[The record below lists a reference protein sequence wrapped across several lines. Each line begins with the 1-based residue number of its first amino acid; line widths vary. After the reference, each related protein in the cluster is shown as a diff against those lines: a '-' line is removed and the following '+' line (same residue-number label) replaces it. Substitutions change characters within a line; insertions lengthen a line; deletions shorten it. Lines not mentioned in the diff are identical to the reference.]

1 MTMSKR
7 GGTIAISIT
16 LLALAG
22 CQGQDSRGWSGY
34 RLGDNRDL
42 RLDLT
47 QKLDAAE
54 QKWRQTRSQLDQAL
68 ADASNLQKQL
78 GSQQDIQSLLQQRV
92 DNLLRENQQL
102 HQELTSLVMNAAGDS
117 ETFAASA
124 IENIPSSA
132 SSSNRPEARVPA
144 TLERSLSA
152 LEDQHAGVQYDNRE
166 RAIRIV
172 SAELFT
178 SGDEIRPAARRTLT
192 DVASILNS
200 PDARAFN
207 FLVVAHAP
215 PGATVPKELVNYHP
229 TVWHLTAH
237 QAIAVEQFLEE
248 AGVAPTRVGIISYA
262 GQQPLTGGRDDASQR
277 ANARVE
283 IYLTPPDPSDP
294 SDRS

>member
-1 MTMSKR
+1 MSKR
-7 GGTIAISIT
+7 GGAVVFSII

-22 CQGQDSRGWSGY
+22 CQGQGSRGWSGY
-34 RLGDNRDL
+34 QLGDNRDL

-68 ADASNLQKQL
+68 ADTANLQKQL
-78 GSQQDIQSLLQQRV
+78 GGQQDIQSLLQQRV

-102 HQELTSLVMNAAGDS
+102 HQELTSLVMNSAGDT

-124 IENIPSSA
+124 IENIPSTSA
-132 SSSNRPEARVPA
+132 SSRPDLRVPA
-144 TLERSLSA
+144 ALERSLSA
-152 LEDQHAGVQYDNRE
+152 LEDQHAGVQFDARE

-172 SAELFT
+172 SAELFS
-178 SGDEIRPAARRTLT
+178 SGDEIRPAGRRTLT
-192 DVASILNS
+192 DVASVLNS
-200 PDARAFN
+200 PDARSFN

-262 GQQPLTGGRDDASQR
+262 GQQPLLGGRDDASQR

-283 IYLTPPDPSDP
+283 IYLTPPDPSSQP
-294 SDRS
+294 